1 MKDVRPTAQPC
12 SSEVEPKLPPA
23 PAPASEQLFQAH
35 PVSSVYSVSSVCQ
48 KYSVYASKVPEAKA
62 KAGKARPVPAHWSQL
77 ARLLWD
83 ATGHMEPTN
92 SCQQI
97 WSAFRLWPVGLPAS
111 AQGCALQH
119 SALGTFLKSNAVYQC
134 LSSMAQEQGP
144 TRCRHPRTHTHTNT
158 V

>member
-48 KYSVYASKVPEAKA
+48 KHSVYASKVPEAKA

-97 WSAFRLWPVGLPAS
+97 WSAPSGFRWLDFQLQLKAVPCNTLLLGLS
-111 AQGCALQH
+111 
-119 SALGTFLKSNAVYQC
+119 
-134 LSSMAQEQGP
+134 
-144 TRCRHPRTHTHTNT
+144 
-158 V
+158 